1 MCSLNLA
8 ATDSKIEPAIFRK
21 SIKIVIRYGGQNLF
35 TLLLTYL
42 YHCGG
47 KNHSFNRIGRAAM
60 RFRFQFGIK
69 WCVCVNR
76 LSMANQMRHWRPVGS
91 VRPMRP
97 LILIALRTLHTI
109 SSRGNSLSGWRQAA
123 GVIESDMS
131 LEASLVF
138 VAQFS
143 TTFLLSLSL
152 TLFAFLF
159 AVRPMATSM

>member
-1 MCSLNLA
+1 
-8 ATDSKIEPAIFRK
+8 
-21 SIKIVIRYGGQNLF
+21 
-35 TLLLTYL
+35 
-42 YHCGG
+42 
-47 KNHSFNRIGRAAM
+47 M
-60 RFRFQFGIK
+60 RLRFQFGIK

-109 SSRGNSLSGWRQAA
+109 SSRGNSLSGRRQAA
-123 GVIESDMS
+123 GVIRCDMS

-152 TLFAFLF
+152 SFPSSLQSAQWPHQCNCLRSHGRHCGRLHQ
-159 AVRPMATSM
+159 AHARDEGNVVAIERRVRALLRAHAADHKTWRCG